1 MTHILKGQLKLATE
15 EANREKAFK
24 QVAKSTLRK
33 KVRELAHIEQRAI
46 IAERA

>member
-1 MTHILKGQLKLATE
+1 MTNILKGQLKLATE

-24 QVAKSTLRK
+24 QVAKSTLQK